1 MVATNVLSIEE
12 YLQHSRRGSDTAT
25 LHSFRNAMA
34 SAQSGF
40 KTGRAKIQL
49 GKDDDDDDEIVMQHI
64 APKHTVKVPVNV
76 NKIIIADIDGDGKNE
91 VVLAR
96 TDRIL
101 HSFELKQSPLE
112 DTSKANTN
120 HGTPST
126 STSTSSTSTTPNPY
140 TRPNPLTG
148 KGMRGS
154 FSSITPSSLSMA
166 KDRPLPPS
174 RATTKEELSTI
185 SKMSTGWGK
194 RDKPKSKGKE
204 TVQPNE
210 AVDDSTT
217 AKPTFA
223 TTIIEKDMWIFDGQV
238 RTAFFHK
245 VFVKMLL
252 IQCCL

>member
-1 MVATNVLSIEE
+1 
-12 YLQHSRRGSDTAT
+12 
-25 LHSFRNAMA
+25 MA
-34 SAQSGF
+34 SAQSGV
-40 KTGRAKIQL
+40 KTGRTKIQL
-49 GKDDDDDDEIVMQHI
+49 GIDDDDDEIVMQHI
-64 APKHTVKVPVNV
+64 APNHTVKVPVNV

-140 TRPNPLTG
+140 TRPNLLTG

-194 RDKPKSKGKE
+194 RDKAKSKGKE
-204 TVQPNE
+204 TVHPNE

-238 RTAFFHK
+238 ITAFFHK
-245 VFVKMLL
+245 VFVKMSL